1 MQECLKLVEHF
12 NAKLMQLSIAQT
24 VMKGQ
29 ACESRK
35 SLVHIRFMYRPF
47 WIFIGRVL
55 LPKCTTAS
63 PRWHDN
69 EFMRYNP
76 RYHEMYIIEFPSETE
91 TRSGPAK
98 DDETTSNLY
107 IRDWN
112 QSSLQHQPCL
122 CWATMFTKSSSYIL
136 RPSYSNYSVARSPRR
151 LGVLPTIWTSFHP
164 SIYAVSQM
172 HCLKSSTGIQLI
184 PHVGFWM
191 DYPALVMD
199 GVQYAMQSGCP
210 DLFFPVKKTHSSRF
224 LFFSHWFVVHPSW
237 QFFFGAPS
245 VGHVASYFEVGVP
258 AHWAVCSS

>member
-1 MQECLKLVEHF
+1 
-12 NAKLMQLSIAQT
+12 
-24 VMKGQ
+24 
-29 ACESRK
+29 
-35 SLVHIRFMYRPF
+35 MY
-47 WIFIGRVL
+47 V
-55 LPKCTTAS
+55 S
-63 PRWHDN
+63 
-69 EFMRYNP
+69 
-76 RYHEMYIIEFPSETE
+76 EFPSETE

-107 IRDWN
+107 MIETSRRSN
-112 QSSLQHQPCL
+112 TS
-122 CWATMFTKSSSYIL
+122 WATMFTKSSSYIL

-151 LGVLPTIWTSFHP
+151 LGVLPTIWTSSHP

-210 DLFFPVKKTHSSRF
+210 DLVFSGQEDSRW

-237 QFFFGAPS
+237 QCFFGAPS